1 MAEERGKIS
10 KKILHVLHVL
20 WEFLRKIW
28 VALGRSPKAKSTS
41 GTVGKSASQSVSTTS
56 NKLSNHAKQGVKTST
71 KKTVINSAALKGGTG
86 LGLFGLGTKISN
98 LIQTSSA
105 ASVGSTTA
113 GSSTLAGTILSAK
126 TITIILLSS
135 GIFLGGLGTY
145 SYVNHQDPLNMLG
158 TLIKSAY
165 NPNNNLNSNQSKN
178 NALNTTNNVAP
189 GTETGANSNTDN
201 EITESSATTSSSTGG
216 GTDSNTGGTDNT
228 QSSSNNNQNNDGS
241 SIPSI
246 NFTVP

>member
-1 MAEERGKIS
+1 MAEEKGKIS

-20 WEFLRKIW
+20 WEFLRRIW

-41 GTVGKSASQSVSTTS
+41 GAVGKSASESTS
-56 NKLSNHAKQGVKTST
+56 AAANKLFKNQGQKGVKISA
-71 KKTVINSAALKGGTG
+71 KKTLINSAALKGGVG
-86 LGLFGLGTKISN
+86 LGALGLGAKISN
-98 LIQTSSA
+98 LFHSSA

-113 GSSTLAGTILSAK
+113 SSSTLAGTILSAK
-126 TITIILLSS
+126 TITILLLSS
-135 GIFLGGLGTY
+135 GIFLGGMGTY
-145 SYVNHQDPLNMLG
+145 SYVTHQDPLNMLG

-178 NALNTTNNVAP
+178 NALNTTNSVAP

-228 QSSSNNNQNNDGS
+228 QSSSNNNQNDDGS

-246 NFTVP
+246 NFTIP